1 MICQRCGAEIDTR
14 YTFQDGS
21 LQCPR
26 CGQLYQPV
34 SSVQQ
39 AQYSQT
45 QYPTNNAQ
53 PSNNALPQIE
63 RRRQS
68 HREAGSHSMRYSS
81 RPQKRVPLFHG
92 KGRKILIWACALL
105 LVITAGI
112 GTVTILGN
120 RNATSSQHEAGKTV
134 SKETVAATNSTG
146 NTVNGLMLLRKVEGE
161 VIYYP
166 NGQPKC
172 QTDQYYIDIVDP
184 DTGECINY
192 RSFSVTS
199 NDNFVL
205 NIARP
210 WSKYNIYFSFLDD
223 YTKMAAV
230 RLNPDGSMHIGWV
243 TQDGQFTD
251 ITNMIDDGSNGVISQ
266 SLPCFYQGYVYYT
279 EKNELN
285 YEYVKK
291 APLGNLKPSAVVTLT
306 NDYPG
311 GFFYIK
317 PDGSISTETY
327 SSETYDIINAETNY
341 VYFDSKLKSRAS
353 REIFCDWICEDQCIG
368 IEEGELYLYSII
380 KNSRDT
386 NWYSKKTLLASRG
399 TDQYIGSAVLSPDKQ
414 SIAYLD
420 GEFLSDTDTFKIISR
435 LHIISVDGS
444 NHRVIQ
450 TSNEKSGFL
459 FDWQNN
465 IANVDAYIPY
475 DPDARDRA
483 STIPNSNNA
492 DLLATRYDNAL
503 KLHTTTFT
511 WTDAKGYTFEGTL
524 KMSNW
529 IKQSD
534 SDKIK
539 SFLTY
544 NNFDPYMVI
553 PSMSDWNITST
564 GMSYVKQKNSLYQFH
579 VRELNDLYY
588 IIGYIRIRNIT
599 EGWHLSNDNYANPV
613 IDVQFIANNT
623 GEKHGK
629 YKIDNIGSFC
639 TAIAARI
646 YYGNKTQDVD
656 GVLEFTP
663 KMTYDDSG
671 PINFIVAHAESFSP
685 KNPEGVYHEY
695 VKSMHVEIKTTGFFS
710 EDTPVAAFDIVCCE

>member
-68 HREAGSHSMRYSS
+68 RREASSHTTRYSS
-81 RPQKRVPLFHG
+81 CPQKRVPLFHG
-92 KGRKILIWACALL
+92 KGKKILIWTCSLL

-112 GTVTILGN
+112 GMVTILGN
-120 RNATSSQHEAGKTV
+120 RNATSFQREGGETV
-134 SKETVAATNSTG
+134 SKDTTAITNSTG
-146 NTVNGLMLLRKVEGE
+146 NTINGLMLLREVEGE

-199 NDNFVL
+199 NDNFVFY
-205 NIARP
+205 IARP

-230 RLNPDGSMHIGWV
+230 QLNPDGSMHIGWV

-341 VYFDSKLKSRAS
+341 VYFDSKLKSRAN
-353 REIFCDWICEDQCIG
+353 REIFCDWINEDQCIG
-368 IEEGELYLYSII
+368 KEEEGLYLYSII
-380 KNSRDT
+380 KNSRDA

-420 GEFLSDTDTFKIISR
+420 GEFLSGDALQMISR
-435 LHIISVDGS
+435 LHIISIDGS
-444 NHRVIQ
+444 NHRVIR

-465 IANVDAYIPY
+465 IANLDAYIPY
-475 DPDARDRA
+475 DPDAGDRDTSA
-483 STIPNSNNA
+483 LDTFGLIMGA
-492 DLLATRYDNAL
+492 RYY
-503 KLHTTTFT
+503 KQYE
-511 WTDAKGYTFEGTL
+511 WTDSKGYTYEVSLHF
-524 KMSNW
+524 SPW
-529 IKQSD
+529 ILQSD
-534 SDKIK
+534 SNTINAYQKK
-539 SFLTY
+539 WNTSFEGMT
-544 NNFDPYMVI
+544 
-553 PSMSDWNITST
+553 PSMDSWNINHNSGFGYYHPWQST
-564 GMSYVKQKNSLYQFH
+564 GRTFGVKELSDMYYLWGSIE
-579 VRELNDLYY
+579 VRNV
-588 IIGYIRIRNIT
+588 T
-599 EGWHLSNDNYANPV
+599 KGWHFTNDSKGTPD
-613 IDVQFIANNT
+613 IQIQFVANNT
-623 GEKHGK
+623 GEKNGV
-629 YKIDNIGSFC
+629 YKGLSIGDMDSAIMTKVYYDNDTGS
-639 TAIAARI
+639 
-646 YYGNKTQDVD
+646 ND
-656 GVLEFTP
+656 GFVHIQP
-663 KMTYDDSG
+663 SMTGDNWG
-671 PINFIVAHAESFSP
+671 PCSFLVAHAESFTP
-685 KNPEGVYHEY
+685 KNPDGLFREY
-695 VKSMHVEIKTTGFFS
+695 MKDMTINVFADYQLVGSFNL
-710 EDTPVAAFDIVCCE
+710 DLLY